1 MLNYINDLSAF
12 FEDCYRRIN
21 VREYAKILKISPP
34 TASKTLTEYSKDG
47 ILIKEAERNY
57 LFFHANNKSKEFIE
71 MSKIYWQLKLKDLIQ
86 HIEKTA
92 ISPALVLFGSLAKAE
107 AKIDSDIDL
116 AIFGHKRKLNL
127 TNFEK
132 KIKRKIQ
139 IFWFSSIKDIKN
151 KELANNIINGYILR
165 GKLFL

>member
-1 MLNYINDLSAF
+1 MLNYINNLSVF

-21 VREYAKILKISPP
+21 VREYAKIMKISPP
-34 TASKTLTEYSKDG
+34 TASKLLAKYSKEG

-57 LFFHANNKSKEFIE
+57 LFFHANNASKECIDL
-71 MSKIYWQLKLKDLIQ
+71 SKIYWQLKLKNLVQ

-92 ISPALVLFGSLAKAE
+92 VSPAIVLFGSLAKAE
-107 AKIDSDIDL
+107 AKIDSDVDL
-116 AIFGHKRKLNL
+116 AIFGHKREFDLI
-127 TNFEK
+127 NFEK

-139 IFWFSSIKDIKN
+139 IFWFSSIKNIKN

-165 GKLFL
+165 GRLFL